1 MRLHDKEPR
10 TQAALTSTTPFP
22 PAVAHVRLMSY
33 GGDKARG
40 PAAATP
46 APALS
51 SNKKHGRS
59 SGSYAKSYG
68 RESYEKHKA
77 KQARPLPPQE
87 PLRQVNANA
96 VAVPLSTEPSLR
108 PFSPHEQAGLELS
121 LPSSMDFD
129 DAEVEVSP
137 LTTPSQS
144 YVPKHRRRQ
153 GGDRVRALQQDVAAA
168 KVLRHTPPLPYQLQ
182 QHVDPT
188 ALPEHRRVAFSEG
201 SGGELLQNHAT
212 GKENI
217 NIGSHAAVSPGG
229 TTTAS
234 ATPLQPMPKPASS
247 AEVKQRTVSSASHP
261 VTSAAATATATT
273 ASDFRRTASG
283 HVHQRPLSLSGVATV
298 PRQPPAPST
307 LTASAGRLGGAT
319 AARVPQKRIASVKS
333 RPLTTPVRKQPPF
346 LSNAAAETAERH
358 ESPAPTPTS
367 AERERSPEM
376 DTALRY
382 QLYQMESVLDYVAE
396 VARALGERRRCA
408 APPQSTKGFRA
419 SVVPTRRCG
428 GISSSPEA
436 LDGGD
441 MGLSDHTVRVRSDDG
456 TVAFL
461 PDIHQ
466 AASRLL
472 SAFTKLEYVQLSEDV
487 DMPLLERDVVEYSA
501 RLLRLVDGVE
511 RQLSLHEDTLVR
523 RRLSERRYIFRAMH
537 QLVHFIVRMAHEVVL
552 LRDLALRHDLGQV
565 LEAWGSFRAG
575 VEAQAQ
581 AANGASDSN
590 TRGKSEDASASSAP
604 PLLQKHIIFLVAMM
618 RGSPFFLW
626 LEGRWFPAMRQ
637 WRKFVFEALQA
648 ASSGDIEGAI
658 RRSRQEAL
666 RIDGLEEI
674 LRPGETIT
682 TLLREQVEQ
691 PIEELGRAFSMKRAA
706 MAALREVLESAE
718 ATDGTLN
725 AAQLSKVL
733 KAAQAFTV
741 VRRGRGSGDSKLGV
755 SVGGDRED
763 AELVCRAEELL
774 ARLEEADVLH
784 RATKAAL
791 QHPAPELVTV
801 LEHITR
807 ANELLVFWRRAHD
820 LTSAQTAL
828 AAGRAALDAYM
839 QRLHSGRLS
848 ENMSFMS
855 STNGDVSTGNSMT
868 PSRANGGSTAAP
880 VPWIGDGF
888 PASFDIRSLY
898 VAHTPGGTWSKDLSM
913 AYRELCE
920 VFGVLYTQRQARRD
934 LELALAR
941 PSVDDHGTR
950 LAVTLSFSPQVT
962 PRRPSR
968 DAVSPADTLRV
979 SDEGANAHSCSLL
992 GSTGGTVETHVS
1004 NGSTPPS
1011 QKVPKGPSAEELHRC
1026 IQQAEEAGVSG
1037 PLVEEARARLRLL
1050 DTLRLKI
1057 HFDAQTRVLP
1067 VADAAQASFHN
1078 VYKQIYEFCQ
1088 TQPQRAAGAERRLR
1102 IRYEDAEGDFISL
1115 LDQQDW
1121 HMMLSELAPHGC
1133 GGVKIELFCDYPT
1146 VPGMMSNS
1154 MAVSNVDDTQRTGVE
1169 SELANGDF
1177 QTETAPEN
1185 STPAG
1190 PAPATGPAAA
1200 TPERRTNVFQ
1210 RLASAPKV
1218 SAVTPAASGQ
1228 RKPRMHPH
1236 SLGATSPQRTL
1247 LPPRT
1252 RGIGAGVV
1260 SGAVRSA
1267 SPQKGGAASRAAVG
1281 AGSARGKDSSFSAVT
1296 DAAAPKTAALTA
1308 ENLRRNLLH
1317 PEPLPCP
1324 EGAEAAAQEE
1334 VRRSGGQSSSDGMA
1348 TVARPAAADAVGYTA
1363 ASTAAP
1369 ASAAVA
1375 HHPVSNSNANGD
1387 GERESSAAHLSL
1399 DMTRRWEMPS
1409 DDELQL
1415 LEIQT
1420 RVSMSTVCPDRCIE
1434 VPESMMTTAS
1444 RPTEVPSRAD
1454 PPRNTFTATYCS
1466 RKAERTSE
1474 RGSGGVR
1481 EAVSDIGE
1489 VSKAPK
1495 KRLSHS
1501 PSRPPRR
1508 WASDAFSLDD
1518 VETVCSER
1526 SRVPQQASRPKGPT
1540 SLPPRPV
1547 NAGGGG
1553 GTRTPQ
1559 RVRRGARGTPTCS
1572 NLDAGDDDRNDGQG
1586 DGPNAPDVLLEEMQ
1600 RMREANT
1607 RAMAQRKSSWH

>member
-1 MRLHDKEPR
+1 
-10 TQAALTSTTPFP
+10 
-22 PAVAHVRLMSY
+22 MSH
-33 GGDKARG
+33 GGDKAPG
-40 PAAATP
+40 AATVAP
-46 APALS
+46 PPALS
-51 SNKKHGRS
+51 ANKKHDRS

-77 KQARPLPPQE
+77 KQVRSLQPPQE

-96 VAVPLSTEPSLR
+96 AAVPLSTEPSLR
-108 PFSPHEQAGLELS
+108 PFAPHEPVGLELS
-121 LPSSMDFD
+121 LPSSTDFD
-129 DAEVEVSP
+129 DGEVEVSP

-153 GGDRVRALQQDVAAA
+153 GGDHVRPLQQDVAAA
-168 KVLRHTPPLPYQLQ
+168 KVLRHTPPLPHQLQ
-182 QHVDPT
+182 QHADPT
-188 ALPEHRRVAFSEG
+188 ALPEHRRVALSKGSE
-201 SGGELLQNHAT
+201 ELLQHHAT
-212 GKENI
+212 GKENMS
-217 NIGSHAAVSPGG
+217 IGSHAAPSPAGA
-229 TTTAS
+229 TAAS
-234 ATPLQPMPKPASS
+234 ATSLQSVPKPASS
-247 AEVKQRTVSSASHP
+247 AEVKQRTVSSAFHP
-261 VTSAAATATATT
+261 ATSAAAATPAT
-273 ASDFRRTASG
+273 DFRRTASG
-283 HVHQRPLSLSGVATV
+283 HVHQRPLSLSGAATA
-298 PRQPPAPST
+298 PRQSPVPST
-307 LTASAGRLGGAT
+307 LTTSAGRRGGAT
-319 AARVPQKRIASVKS
+319 AAKVPQKRIASVKS
-333 RPLTTPVRKQPPF
+333 RPLTTAARKQSPS
-346 LSNAAAETAERH
+346 LSNAEAETAERH
-358 ESPAPTPTS
+358 ESPAPTPTA

-376 DTALRY
+376 DAGLRY

-396 VARALGERRRCA
+396 VATALGERRRCA

-428 GISSSPEA
+428 GTSSSPEA
-436 LDGGD
+436 LDG
-441 MGLSDHTVRVRSDDG
+441 SDVDLPDHSVRVCSSGG

-487 DMPLLERDVVEYSA
+487 DMPLLERDAVEYSA

-523 RRLSERRYIFRAMH
+523 RRLSERRDIFRAMH
-537 QLVHFIVRMAHEVVL
+537 QLVHFIVRMTHEVVL

-581 AANGASDSN
+581 AAADASDID
-590 TRGKSEDASASSAP
+590 TRDKSEDAAASSAP
-604 PLLQKHIIFLVAMM
+604 PLLRKHLIFPIAMM
-618 RGSPFFLW
+618 RGSPFFVW
-626 LEGRWFPAMRQ
+626 LEGRWLPAMQQ
-637 WRKFVFEALQA
+637 WRKLVFDALQA
-648 ASSGDIEGAI
+648 ASSGDTEGAI

-706 MAALREVLESAE
+706 MAALREVLEGAE

-725 AAQLSKVL
+725 TAHLSKAL
-733 KAAQAFTV
+733 TAAQAFIV
-741 VRRGRGSGDSKLGV
+741 VRGGRGSGVDELAA
-755 SVGGDRED
+755 SVGGDKED

-774 ARLEEADVLH
+774 ARLAEADVLH

-791 QHPAPELVTV
+791 QHPAPELVTA

-807 ANELLVFWRRAHD
+807 ANELLLLWRRARD
-820 LTSAQTAL
+820 VTSAQTAL

-848 ENMSFMS
+848 DNTSSLS
-855 STNGDVSTGNSMT
+855 STNGEVSTGKCMT
-868 PSRANGGSTAAP
+868 PSRVNGSSTAAP

-888 PASFDIRSLY
+888 PASFDVRSLY
-898 VAHTPGGTWSKDLSM
+898 VAHTPGGPWSKDLSM
-913 AYRELCE
+913 AYMELCE
-920 VFGVLYTQRQARRD
+920 VFGTLYTQRQARRD

-941 PSVDDHGTR
+941 PSVDDYGAR
-950 LAVTLSFSPQVT
+950 PAVALSLSPQVT
-962 PRRPSR
+962 PRRPTR
-968 DAVSPADTLRV
+968 DALSPADTLQV
-979 SDEGANAHSCSLL
+979 SDDGANAHCRSLPC
-992 GSTGGTVETHVS
+992 STGGTGETHAS
-1004 NGSTPPS
+1004 DGSTPPAHN
-1011 QKVPKGPSAEELHRC
+1011 VPNGPSAEELHRC
-1026 IQQAEEAGVSG
+1026 IQQAEEAGVGG

-1067 VADAAQASFHN
+1067 VADAAQASFHD
-1078 VYKQIYEFCQ
+1078 VYKQIHDFCQ
-1088 TQPQRAAGAERRLR
+1088 TQLQQPQRAAGAERRLR
-1102 IRYEDAEGDFISL
+1102 IRYEDTEGDFISL

-1121 HMMLSELAPHGC
+1121 HMMLSELAPRGC

-1146 VPGMMSNS
+1146 VPGMMNNS
-1154 MAVSNVDDTQRTGVE
+1154 MAVPNGDDVPRTGVE
-1169 SELANGDF
+1169 SELASGDF
-1177 QTETAPEN
+1177 QTETAPEA

-1190 PAPATGPAAA
+1190 PAAVVGSAAA
-1200 TPERRTNVFQ
+1200 TPEKRTNVFQ
-1210 RLASAPKV
+1210 RLASASKS
-1218 SAVTPAASGQ
+1218 SAVAPAASAQ

-1236 SLGATSPQRTL
+1236 SLGATSPHRAL

-1252 RGIGAGVV
+1252 RGIG
-1260 SGAVRSA
+1260 SGAVRTV

-1281 AGSARGKDSSFSAVT
+1281 GGSARGKDSSSSAAT
-1296 DAAAPKTAALTA
+1296 GAAAPKTAALTA
-1308 ENLRRNLLH
+1308 ANLRRNLLYRQA
-1317 PEPLPCP
+1317 PPCP
-1324 EGAEAAAQEE
+1324 EGAEAAVQEE
-1334 VRRSGGQSSSDGMA
+1334 VRRSGGRSSSDGVT
-1348 TVARPAAADAVGYTA
+1348 TVARPAAAEADGYKA
-1363 ASTAAP
+1363 ASTVAP
-1369 ASAAVA
+1369 ASAAAA
-1375 HHPVSNSNANGD
+1375 HNSVRNGNANGY
-1387 GERESSAAHLSL
+1387 GERESSAANLSL
-1399 DMTRRWEMPS
+1399 DMARRWEMPS

-1420 RVSMSTVCPDRCIE
+1420 RASMSTVCPSRCIE
-1434 VPESMMTTAS
+1434 MPESMTTTS
-1444 RPTEVPSRAD
+1444 RPTGVPSRAG

-1466 RKAERTSE
+1466 RKVERISE
-1474 RGSGGVR
+1474 RGSGGAD

-1489 VSKAPK
+1489 VSTAPK
-1495 KRLSHS
+1495 RRLSHS

-1526 SRVPQQASRPKGPT
+1526 SRVPQQASMPKGPT

-1547 NAGGGG
+1547 HAGGGG

-1559 RVRRGARGTPTCS
+1559 RVRRGARSTPTRS
-1572 NLDAGDDDRNDGQG
+1572 TPDAGDDDRDGGQG
-1586 DGPNAPDVLLEEMQ
+1586 DGPNASDVLFEEMQ